1 MLGPAYISIGKIE
14 FSEKISRTI
23 LILTQL
29 HIQKVIWIA
38 NKHLHNYNL
47 QNNPQY
53 QVISC
58 FMLMIMARVILV
70 WTEDDNIE
78 CGQHLV

>member
-1 MLGPAYISIGKIE
+1 MQIPTNFTLSLAGIYLAIWKIE
-14 FSEKISRTI
+14 FSSQKQQPQSP
-23 LILTQL
+23 

-53 QVISC
+53 QVMMVMMVMVMMVMVMMV
-58 FMLMIMARVILV
+58 MLS
-70 WTEDDNIE
+70 
-78 CGQHLV
+78 G